1 MHRLSARTR
10 VLQLAVVASLAF
22 SIGAATVVVA
32 VGGITGAD
40 RLVHLCLNASS
51 GTLRA
56 IADTDTCRQ
65 QESRLAV
72 STREYVDAAIAAE
85 AAARASAETGTLASA
100 RSYTDT
106 QVAGARAHTDTQV
119 TAARSYTD
127 TQTAAGRAYTDAAV
141 GGARAYTDTAVAATR
156 THTDT
161 EVAAARAYTDTQIA
175 AIGDAIT
182 VVTVTVNTT
191 TARPARTETYIEMV
205 PVYAPIGDG
214 SAGYQIVGYR
224 EETRTR
230 IIAAVEETLVANAQC
245 PAGHLSLAGHG
256 LATPG
261 TVALTGNGPAA
272 ASGAAPTTLS
282 AFTGWA
288 ATARFTDTGSLTSRA
303 FCTAAP

>member
-1 MHRLSARTR
+1 MRRLSARAR

-32 VGGITGAD
+32 VGGIPGAD

-56 IADTDTCRQ
+56 IADTDTCRP

-72 STREYVDAAIAAE
+72 STREYVDSAVAAE
-85 AAARASAETGTLASA
+85 AAARASSEGAGLASA
-100 RSYTDT
+100 RAYTDT
-106 QVAGARAHTDTQV
+106 QVTGARAYTETQV
-119 TAARSYTD
+119 T
-127 TQTAAGRAYTDAAV
+127 
-141 GGARAYTDTAVAATR
+141 GARAYTDTQVT
-156 THTDT
+156 
-161 EVAAARAYTDTQIA
+161 AARAYTDTQIA

-191 TARPARTETYIEMV
+191 TATPSRTETYYVQV
-205 PVYAPIGDG
+205 PVYAPLPDG
-214 SAGYQIVGYR
+214 SGYYVVGYNT
-224 EETRTR
+224 EVRTR
-230 IIAAVEETLVANAQC
+230 VIPGVEETLVANAQC
-245 PAGHLSLAGHG
+245 PAGHLSLTGHG

-272 ASGAAPTTLS
+272 ASGAAPTALS

-288 ATARFTDTGSLTSRA
+288 ATARFTDTGSVTSRA